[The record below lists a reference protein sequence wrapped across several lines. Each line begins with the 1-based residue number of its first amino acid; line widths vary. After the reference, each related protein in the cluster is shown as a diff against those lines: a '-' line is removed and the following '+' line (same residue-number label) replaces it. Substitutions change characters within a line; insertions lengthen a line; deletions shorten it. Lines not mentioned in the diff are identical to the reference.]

1 MMFLHEKLNIGYIAD
16 LKVQILELPYAG
28 EVSMFLLLPDGIAES
43 STGLELVRIPTSVV
57 LNSGAKLAFAHV
69 CCCCCYLVA
78 KSRPTLWDPLDFSPP
93 YSSVPGISQA
103 RLLEQVA
110 ISSPGDLPDPRIKP
124 TSPALASGFFITESP
139 GKLLHMPTIWG
150 NGVQLEYVN
159 LFETNCARF
168 PSHSETLNTSHIC
181 YLLGKFLPNY

>member
-43 STGLELVRIPTSVV
+43 STGLELVRIPTSLV

-78 KSRPTLWDPLDFSPP
+78 KSHPTL
-93 YSSVPGISQA
+93 
-103 RLLEQVA
+103 
-110 ISSPGDLPDPRIKP
+110 
-124 TSPALASGFFITESP
+124 
-139 GKLLHMPTIWG
+139 
-150 NGVQLEYVN
+150 
-159 LFETNCARF
+159 
-168 PSHSETLNTSHIC
+168 
-181 YLLGKFLPNY
+181 

>member
-78 KSRPTLWDPLDFSPP
+78 KSHPTLWDPRDFSPP

-124 TSPALASGFFITESP
+124 TSPALAGGFFT
-139 GKLLHMPTIWG
+139 HWTIWDIS
-150 NGVQLEYVN
+150 NSLMHLEIQLIFLTEEKAHAATQN
-159 LFETNCARF
+159 KQTNKQNPELR
-168 PSHSETLNTSHIC
+168 
-181 YLLGKFLPNY
+181 

>member
-57 LNSGAKLAFAHV
+57 LNAGAKLTFAHV

-124 TSPALASGFFITESP
+124 MSPALAGGFFFLSLSHLGSP
-139 GKLLHMPTIWG
+139 CTCPHLRKWCAVWICELVWDKLCQ
-150 NGVQLEYVN
+150 VSQ
-159 LFETNCARF
+159 
-168 PSHSETLNTSHIC
+168 
-181 YLLGKFLPNY
+181 

>member
-1 MMFLHEKLNIGYIAD
+1 MMFLNEKLNIGYIAD

-43 STGLELVRIPTSVV
+43 STGLELVRIPTSFV
-57 LNSGAKLAFAHV
+57 LNAGAKLTFAHV

-124 TSPALASGFFITESP
+124 TSPALAGGFFFITESP
-139 GKLLHMPTIWG
+139 GKPLHMPTSEEMVCSLNMWTCLRQIVPG
-150 NGVQLEYVN
+150 
-159 LFETNCARF
+159 F
-168 PSHSETLNTSHIC
+168 PVIQ
-181 YLLGKFLPNY
+181 KP